1 MYNAIDHITAAEGS
15 WCVIAFLLAAVEPSV
30 IDRKHTHDVD
40 DNASTAAGAVH
51 HSSVL
56 GIQVWRQIDCGFKS
70 VPVI

>member
-1 MYNAIDHITAAEGS
+1 M
-15 WCVIAFLLAAVEPSV
+15 

-56 GIQVWRQIDCGFKS
+56 GVHVWRQIDCGFKS
-70 VPVI
+70 APGI